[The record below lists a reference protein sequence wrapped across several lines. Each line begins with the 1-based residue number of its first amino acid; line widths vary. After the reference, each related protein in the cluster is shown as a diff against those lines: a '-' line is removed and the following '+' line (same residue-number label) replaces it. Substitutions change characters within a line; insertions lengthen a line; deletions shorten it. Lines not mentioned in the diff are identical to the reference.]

1 MREIINS
8 WTLLKPDSFGKEMK
22 KKKGCTTWSVGR
34 LAKPKDFGGLGTGVH

>member
-8 WTLLKPDSFGKEMK
+8 WTLLEPDSFGKEMK
-22 KKKGCTTWSVGR
+22 KKGSTTWSVGR